1 MGCVQ
6 SFLNRNATSP
16 QPLEQKCRKAFIL
29 LMAFV
34 WVAFIFDLILTF
46 IILEKN
52 TSAEIIRRVGYFVM
66 TVLAPYGFVR
76 AYREPMTSDFTISYF
91 IQICGFV
98 NTYNSLVSLPTRPN
112 DQVSILLLILIS
124 VMKIPHF
131 KIQSFTLILGFVIMS
146 YNCSFGLYEGYP
158 SLHIVEPDQG
168 SAILEA
174 LMHCRTFIAL
184 PLSMMVVRAYCRT
197 YQESIS
203 KLEATLEV
211 VQKVSK
217 HLTEYDIDNAENV
230 LVGVDRKTW
239 DALSDIVNTMKTYKP
254 YLPNYVIKNI
264 VVDDHNKQDDEEQK
278 QQQFHFPTTH
288 PSSEEDEM
296 VSICEVV
303 TDPKVTNQACIESL
317 RLLSS
322 YVVRRTMSYAM
333 IYFKNRSKDIIENP
347 KPIEQFID
355 EVYRTVNGTLGAVHS
370 CVGNTIHIT
379 WNAVTAVSTPK
390 QYAASSM
397 RYLSSVSRDMQFS
410 STSEFEM
417 FSSVIS
423 GISECRVLG
432 SHHRSVLIGID
443 WDTKMY
449 DLHRFCREH
458 ETNVICGETKK
469 EAKDSPVIAVDVL
482 DGSRVTVYELTS
494 SAIQRVYGEMMEK
507 VIVAYKAGNFGQASD
522 ILNGMLRQY
531 DAPVDQSVFE
541 TVKPHS
547 LLQLTSLQH
556 FIGKVSDKTTPVF

>member
-211 VQKVSK
+211 VQEVSK
-217 HLTEYDIDNAENV
+217 NLTEYDIDNAENV

-264 VVDDHNKQDDEEQK
+264 VDDHDKQEVEEQK
-278 QQQFHFPTTH
+278 QLQQQQFHFPTTH

-417 FSSVIS
+417 FSSVMS
-423 GISECRVLG
+423 GIGECRVLG

-469 EAKDSPVIAVDVL
+469 ETAEIPTVIVDVL
-482 DGSRVTVYELTS
+482 TASRVIVHELTS
-494 SAIQRVYGEMMEK
+494 PSIQRMYGDSMERAMTEYLRGHVREASAILDEMVNQDDYAE
-507 VIVAYKAGNFGQASD
+507 Q
-522 ILNGMLRQY
+522 L
-531 DAPVDQSVFE
+531 SVFV
-541 TVKPHS
+541 TVHS
-547 LLQLTSLQH
+547 KIPPKSVQA
-556 FIGKVSDKTTPVF
+556 FITKVVNSISS